1 MTNELWMFLKENQ
14 VDKKKSDRKN
24 KIFDNSQEKN

>member
-14 VDKKKSDRKN
+14 DRQKKSDTKN